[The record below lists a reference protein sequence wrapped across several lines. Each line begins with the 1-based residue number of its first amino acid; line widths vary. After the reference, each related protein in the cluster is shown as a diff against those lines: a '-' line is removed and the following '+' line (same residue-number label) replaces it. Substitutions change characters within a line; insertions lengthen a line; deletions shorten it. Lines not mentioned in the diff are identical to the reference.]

1 MTHFSLSRSLLLSF
15 IVCFLL
21 TNLTAHSQT
30 IEAKKFETAPTIDGK
45 LDDSTWKQVTPIEKF
60 IIAELET
67 TAPDQTQVYIGFDDA
82 ALYVGFRCFQDKST
96 MIANQTRKDG
106 SFKFEDH
113 VAVYLDTY
121 HDKRRTY
128 GFAVNPLGTQL
139 DEKQGD
145 LGWDGEWSAAA
156 IVENSVWTVEMKI
169 PYQILDLPRTEKQT
183 WGLNLVRRHQSLDR
197 TSTWAD
203 TGVNVSDANEFGSL
217 TNLEFSAENIGK
229 KFELGGYLSA
239 KLEDTSKADELS
251 ERLTATLGGDFT
263 YKLTTS
269 TSFIGT
275 INPDF
280 SHIESEVQGIILSD
294 LEQRLT
300 DRRPFFQE
308 DGRIFRAPIALF
320 YSRRIG
326 EIDYGAKLIGKTGRA
341 TYGLMNVKETV
352 DDSHNVLARGSWDA
366 GNSSSVGVFFASEE
380 MEETY
385 NRSAAIDTR
394 IRLPKAFNFV
404 ANYAGNWEPDSG
416 NRRAILA
423 EVFRRGNPIFSLAY
437 RDISAGF
444 NPVNGFVRL
453 TDIRQPSFWGV
464 YRWPI
469 EKGLLQTVKFES
481 VQKVTWNQAG
491 ERIRG
496 DHFQLVEF
504 DLGEKIQ
511 TGFFGRTWSYD
522 VHTNWVVAAQAVYNR
537 QKPDRIFVV
546 CQYGEF
552 EGAKATFVTTAMN
565 LIPFQF
571 LSIGIAGEN
580 LWQTFPDGHKTR
592 KFSLRSSANIEIGN
606 EKWITFR
613 LRSTEDHKPNLN
625 AVFKYLFIENLVF
638 YLVYGDQ
645 DAEETVNQ
653 VFAKVAFTW

>member
-1 MTHFSLSRSLLLSF
+1 MKNFATFQTLLCCF
-15 IVCFLL
+15 IACFLFM
-21 TNLTAHSQT
+21 NLTAYSQT
-30 IEAKKFETAPTIDGK
+30 IEVKKFETAPVIDGK
-45 LDDSTWKQVTPIEKF
+45 LDDIPWQQVTPIEKF
-60 IIAELET
+60 VVAELET
-67 TAPDQTQVYIGFDDA
+67 TVPDQTQVYLGFDGT
-82 ALYVGFRCFQDKST
+82 ALYIGFRCFQDKST

-145 LGWDGEWSAAA
+145 LGWDGEWTAAT
-156 IVENSVWTVEMKI
+156 IVEESVWTVEMKI
-169 PYQILDLPRTEKQT
+169 PYQILDLPRAEKQT

-217 TNLEFSAENIGK
+217 TNLEVNPKNIGK
-229 KFELGGYLSA
+229 KFELGGYFSLG
-239 KLEDTSKADELS
+239 LEDDSNSDALAD
-251 ERLTATLGGDFT
+251 RLTPAIGVDGS

-280 SHIESEVQGIILSD
+280 SHIESEVQGIVLSD

-308 DGRIFRAPIALF
+308 DGRIFRAPISLF

-326 EIDYGAKLIGKTGRA
+326 EIDYGSKLIGKTGKA
-341 TYGLMNVKETV
+341 TYGLMHVKETV

-366 GNSSSVGVFFASEE
+366 GNSSSVGVFFASKEGQE
-380 MEETY
+380 IY

-404 ANYAGNWEPDSG
+404 ANYAGNWEPESE

-423 EVFRRGNPIFSLAY
+423 EIYRRGNPIFSLAY

-511 TGFFGRTWSYD
+511 TGFFVRNWSYD

-571 LSIGIAGEN
+571 MSIGIAGEN

-592 KFSLRSSANIEIGN
+592 KFSLRSSANFEIGN

-613 LRSTEDHKPNLN
+613 LRSGGEHKPNLN
-625 AVFKYLFIENLVF
+625 AVFKYMFLQDFVL

-645 DAEETVNQ
+645 NAEVTVNQ
-653 VFAKVAFTW
+653 LFAKVAFTW

>member
-30 IEAKKFETAPTIDGK
+30 IEAKKFETAPIIDGK
-45 LDDSTWKQVTPIEKF
+45 LDDNAWQQTTPIEAF
-60 IIAELET
+60 MIAELET
-67 TAPDQTQVYIGFDDA
+67 TVPDKTQVYLGFDET

-96 MIANQTRKDG
+96 MIANQTRKDD

-113 VAVYLDTY
+113 VAVFLDTY

-145 LGWDGEWSAAA
+145 LGWDGEWLAAA
-156 IVENSVWTVEMKI
+156 IVEESVWTVEMKI
-169 PYQILDLPRTEKQT
+169 PYQMLDLPRAEKQT

-197 TSTWAD
+197 TSTWAK

-217 TNLEFSAENIGK
+217 TNLEFNLKNIGK
-229 KFELGGYLSA
+229 KLELGGYLSA
-239 KLEDTSKADELS
+239 KLEDTSKSDELS

-280 SHIESEVQGIILSD
+280 SHIESEVQGIVLSD

-352 DDSHNVLARGSWDA
+352 DNSHNVLARGSWDA

-385 NRSAAIDTR
+385 NRSASIDTR

-437 RDISAGF
+437 RDITAGF

-580 LWQTFPDGHKTR
+580 LWQTFPNGHKTR

-613 LRSTEDHKPNLN
+613 LRSAEDHKPNLN

>member
-1 MTHFSLSRSLLLSF
+1 MTHFSLTRSLLLSF

-21 TNLTAHSQT
+21 TDLTAHSQT
-30 IEAKKFETAPTIDGK
+30 IEAKKFETAPIIDGK

-60 IIAELET
+60 IVAELET
-67 TAPDQTQVYIGFDDA
+67 TVPDKTQVYIGFDAA

-145 LGWDGEWSAAA
+145 LGWDGEWLAAA
-156 IVENSVWTVEMKI
+156 IVEESVWTVEIKI

-197 TSTWAD
+197 TSTWAN

-217 TNLEFSAENIGK
+217 TNLEFNLKNIGK
-229 KFELGGYLSA
+229 KLELGGYLSA
-239 KLEDTSKADELS
+239 KLEDTSNSDELS

-280 SHIESEVQGIILSD
+280 SHIESEVQGIVLSD

-380 MEETY
+380 VEETY
-385 NRSAAIDTR
+385 NRSASIDTR

-437 RDISAGF
+437 RDITAGF

-537 QKPDRIFVV
+537 QQPDRIFVV

-613 LRSTEDHKPNLN
+613 LRSAEDHKPNLN
-625 AVFKYLFIENLVF
+625 AVFKYMFIENLVF

>member
-1 MTHFSLSRSLLLSF
+1 MTHFSLTRSLLLSF

-30 IEAKKFETAPTIDGK
+30 IEAEKIETAPIIDGK
-45 LDDSTWKQVTPIEKF
+45 LDDSAWKKVTPIEKF

-67 TAPDQTQVYIGFDDA
+67 TVPDKTQVYIGFDDA

-128 GFAVNPLGTQL
+128 GFAVNPFGTQL

-145 LGWDGEWSAAA
+145 LGWDGEWLAAA
-156 IVENSVWTVEMKI
+156 IVEESVWTVEMKI

-217 TNLEFSAENIGK
+217 TNLEFNLKNIGK
-229 KFELGGYLSA
+229 KLELGGYLSA
-239 KLEDTSKADELS
+239 KLEDTSKSDELS
-251 ERLTATLGGDFT
+251 ERLTAALGGDFT

-280 SHIESEVQGIILSD
+280 SHIESEVQGIVLSD

-341 TYGLMNVKETV
+341 TYGLMNVRETV

-366 GNSSSVGVFFASEE
+366 GNSSSVGIFFASEE

-385 NRSAAIDTR
+385 NRSASIDTR

-537 QKPDRIFVV
+537 QQPDRIFVV
-546 CQYGEF
+546 YQYGEF

-565 LIPFQF
+565 LIPLQF

-580 LWQTFPDGHKTR
+580 LWQTFPDGQKTS

-613 LRSTEDHKPNLN
+613 LRSAEDHKPNLN
-625 AVFKYLFIENLVF
+625 AVFKYMFIENLVF

-653 VFAKVAFTW
+653 LFAKVAFTW

>member
-1 MTHFSLSRSLLLSF
+1 MKNFATFLTLLFCF

-21 TNLTAHSQT
+21 TNLTAYSQT
-30 IEAKKFETAPTIDGK
+30 IEAKKFETVPVIDGK
-45 LDDSTWKQVTPIEKF
+45 LDDSMWQQVTPIEAF

-67 TAPDQTQVYIGFDDA
+67 TVPDETQVYIGFDDA

-145 LGWDGEWSAAA
+145 LGWDGEWIAAA
-156 IVENSVWTVEMKI
+156 IVEESVWTVEMKI
-169 PYQILDLPRTEKQT
+169 PYQMLDLPREEKQT

-217 TNLEFSAENIGK
+217 TNLEFNLKNIGK

-239 KLEDTSKADELS
+239 KLEDSSKSDDLS
-251 ERLTATLGGDFT
+251 ERLSAALGGDFT
-263 YKLTTS
+263 YKVTTS

-275 INPDF
+275 VNPDF
-280 SHIESEVQGIILSD
+280 SHIESEVQGIVLSD

-326 EIDYGAKLIGKTGRA
+326 GIDYGAKLIGKTGRA

-352 DDSHNVLARGSWDA
+352 DDSHNVLTRGSWDA
-366 GNSSSVGVFFASEE
+366 GNSSSVGVFFASKE

-385 NRSAAIDTR
+385 NRSAAVDTR

-423 EVFRRGNPIFSLAY
+423 EIFRRGNPIFSLAY

-481 VQKVTWNQAG
+481 VQKATWNQAG
-491 ERIRG
+491 EKIRG

-511 TGFFGRTWSYD
+511 TGLFGRTWSYD

-537 QKPDRIFVV
+537 QNPDRIFVV

-592 KFSLRSSANIEIGN
+592 KFSLRSSANFEIGN

-613 LRSTEDHKPNLN
+613 LRSGGDHKPNLN
-625 AVFKYLFIENLVF
+625 AVFKYLFIENLVL

-653 VFAKVAFTW
+653 LFGKIALTW

>member
-1 MTHFSLSRSLLLSF
+1 MTHFAPFRMALFSCIVLLLLMSLS
-15 IVCFLL
+15 
-21 TNLTAHSQT
+21 AHSQT
-30 IEAKKFETAPTIDGK
+30 IEAKKFETAPVIDGK
-45 LDDSTWKQVTPIEKF
+45 LDDSAWQQITPIEAF

-67 TAPDQTQVYIGFDDA
+67 TVPDKTQVYLGFDET

-145 LGWDGEWSAAA
+145 LGWDGEWVAVTS
-156 IVENSVWTVEMKI
+156 VEESVWTVEMKI
-169 PYQILDLPRTEKQT
+169 PYEILDLPRAEKQT

-217 TNLEFSAENIGK
+217 TNLEFNLQNIGK

-239 KLEDTSKADELS
+239 KLEGTSKSDDLS
-251 ERLTATLGGDFT
+251 ERLTAALGGDFA
-263 YKLTTS
+263 YKVTTS

-280 SHIESEVQGIILSD
+280 SHIESEVQGIVLSD

-326 EIDYGAKLIGKTGRA
+326 EIDYGAKLIGKTGKA
-341 TYGLMNVKETV
+341 TYGLMNVKETE

-366 GNSSSVGVFFASEE
+366 GNSSSVGVFFASKE
-380 MEETY
+380 MEATY
-385 NRSAAIDTR
+385 NRSAAVDTR

-404 ANYAGNWEPDSG
+404 ANYAGNWEPDSD

-423 EVFRRGNPIFSLAY
+423 EIFRRGNPIFSLAY
-437 RDISAGF
+437 RDIFAGF

-537 QKPDRIFVV
+537 QNPDRIFVV

-580 LWQTFPDGHKTR
+580 LWQTFPDGEKNHE
-592 KFSLRSSANIEIGN
+592 FSLRSSANFEIGT

-613 LRSTEDHKPNLN
+613 LRSGGDHKPNLN
-625 AVFKYLFIENLVF
+625 AVFKYMFLEDFVL

-653 VFAKVAFTW
+653 LFGKIAFTW